1 MPNILEKV
9 CWVHKLM
16 MTGIMMFCGMVSK
29 VFRAGLSVYEE
40 LSLADSVLDPI
51 KRMSMALERFRV

>member
-1 MPNILEKV
+1 
-9 CWVHKLM
+9 
-16 MTGIMMFCGMVSK
+16 MFCGMVSK